1 MALEGGMKCVK
12 FLVFFFNF
20 LFWLCGIALIVIGI
34 LVQIELNK
42 TLIMHSVSA
51 SGAPIVIIVVGVVIF
66 FVSFF
71 GCCGAAKEN
80 YCMVTTF
87 AILLTCIFLVEIAA
101 AIAGYIFKDKVRT
114 ALQDRLEVAVRKYGN
129 DSLIRDTM
137 DELQRKYSCCG
148 AHNYTD
154 WFGVEPF
161 KSNHS
166 VPKSCC
172 WANATM
178 ATCNINPTATTI
190 NVRGCAGSI
199 EAWLKKHIVIV
210 AAVALGIAFF
220 ELLGIVFACCLM
232 KGIRSGYEVM

>member
-20 LFWLCGIALIVIGI
+20 LFWLCGVALIVIGI
-34 LVQIELNK
+34 WVQIDLNK
-42 TLIMHSVSA
+42 TLIMSSASA

-71 GCCGAAKEN
+71 GCCGASKEN

-114 ALQDRLEVAVRKYGN
+114 ALQEGLEDAVLKYSN
-129 DSLIRDTM
+129 DSLIADAM
-137 DELQRKYSCCG
+137 NELQRKYSCCG
-148 AHNYTD
+148 AHSYTD
-154 WFGVEPF
+154 WFNVEPF

-166 VPKSCC
+166 VPRSCC

-178 ATCNINPTATTI
+178 PTCNINPTAATI
-190 NVRGCAGSI
+190 NVQGCADSI

>member
-20 LFWLCGIALIVIGI
+20 LFWLCGIALIVIGV
-34 LVQIELNK
+34 LVQLELNK
-42 TLIMHSVSA
+42 TLIMSSPSA

-71 GCCGAAKEN
+71 GCCGASKEN

-87 AILLTCIFLVEIAA
+87 AVLLTCIFLVEIAA

-114 ALQDRLEVAVRKYGN
+114 ALQGGLEDAMKKY
-129 DSLIRDTM
+129 SK
-137 DELQRKYSCCG
+137 DELVAETMNELQKKYSCCG

-154 WFGVEPF
+154 WFKYEPF

-166 VPKSCC
+166 VPTSCC
-172 WANATM
+172 QANATLS
-178 ATCNINPTATTI
+178 TCNVNPTADTI
-190 NVRGCAGSI
+190 NVQGCAESI

-232 KGIRSGYEVM
+232 RGIRRGYEVM

>member
-1 MALEGGMKCVK
+1 MALEGGMRCVK

-34 LVQIELNK
+34 YVQIELNK
-42 TLIMHSVSA
+42 TLIMSSPSA

-71 GCCGAAKEN
+71 GCCGASKEN

-114 ALQDRLEVAVRKYGN
+114 VLQDGLEDAMKKYGN
-129 DSLIRDTM
+129 DSLVTQTL

-148 AHNYTD
+148 ANNYTD
-154 WFGVEPF
+154 WSTIEPF

-166 VPKSCC
+166 VPASCC
-172 WANATM
+172 WANATVP
-178 ATCNINPTATTI
+178 TCYLRPTPATI
-190 NVRGCAGSI
+190 NVQGCAQSI

-220 ELLGIVFACCLM
+220 ELLGIIFACCLM

>member
-1 MALEGGMKCVK
+1 MKCVK

-20 LFWLCGIALIVIGI
+20 LFWLCGVALIVIGV
-34 LVQIELNK
+34 LVQIDLNK
-42 TLIMHSVSA
+42 TLIMHSASA

-71 GCCGAAKEN
+71 GCCGASKEN

-114 ALQDRLEVAVRKYGN
+114 ALQDGLEDAVRKYGN

-148 AHNYTD
+148 AQNYTD

-161 KSNHS
+161 QSDRS

-172 WANATM
+172 RANATM
-178 ATCNINPTATTI
+178 ATCNINPTAATI
-190 NVRGCAGSI
+190 NVQGCAGSI